1 MLKRK
6 QKELAS
12 ELYED
17 YEFQTIWILEGSL
30 ITNPMLSAVIL
41 AVPAQSAF

>member
-1 MLKRK
+1 MIYTIIQQMVERK

-17 YEFQTIWILEGSL
+17 YEFQTI
-30 ITNPMLSAVIL
+30 
-41 AVPAQSAF
+41 